1 MTGLNKIL
9 DGFAGRRV
17 LLVGDLVADEF
28 VYGEIAR
35 VSREAPV
42 LLLKHRST
50 EVVPGGGANAAY
62 NLAALGAKVT
72 PVGVVGKDEAG
83 SALIEHFRVRQ
94 VDTRGIIVAPEF
106 ATTTK

>member
-50 EVVPGGGANAAY
+50 ESHRGRRGHSGARF
-62 NLAALGAKVT
+62 LQREGTAL
-72 PVGVVGKDEAG
+72 E
-83 SALIEHFRVRQ
+83 
-94 VDTRGIIVAPEF
+94 
-106 ATTTK
+106 